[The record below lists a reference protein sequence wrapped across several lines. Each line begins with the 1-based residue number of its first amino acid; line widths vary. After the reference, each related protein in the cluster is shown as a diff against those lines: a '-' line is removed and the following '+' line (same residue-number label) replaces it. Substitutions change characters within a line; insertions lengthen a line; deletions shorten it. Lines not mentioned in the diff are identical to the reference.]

1 MVRWA
6 SAAFRNEFLGFRL
19 AALVRMLGDGLAS
32 DSRVLRQYGIVPEDW
47 YWFGAHRA
55 PQLTA
60 TPRYRATVAR
70 VRRGSLLRMFLVIV
84 SVVLAMPAITLL
96 AMVTRLSLYQLAP
109 LTFAVLVTGLVLTVV
124 IVTKWIRSVRS
135 AKAEALREELA
146 GRVFGSPGMVLAAVE
161 KYGRGRVEAGA
172 RGEISTALLLELLLR
187 IPGVTVYHGLQFP
200 GNDDAD
206 VDHAVVF
213 RNIVYLLDS
222 KLYRWGQ
229 YEWSTSG
236 EKDLIVRSDG
246 YGRST
251 ANWMHVAAH
260 GYQRLLGSQV
270 EVIPMVLIH
279 GRKVSV
285 GHRSLSSRGVHMLT
299 AGAAMERI
307 GNTIHAALEIGKD
320 NPSVREALAGKL
332 KPA

>member
-1 MVRWA
+1 M
-6 SAAFRNEFLGFRL
+6 
-19 AALVRMLGDGLAS
+19 
-32 DSRVLRQYGIVPEDW
+32 PEDW
-47 YWFGAHRA
+47 RWFGAHRPA
-55 PQLTA
+55 QLTA

-70 VRRGSLLRMFLVIV
+70 VLLGSLLRIVLVIV
-84 SVVLAMPAITLL
+84 SVVLAMPAITWLSI
-96 AMVTRLSLYQLAP
+96 ATRLSLYQLAP
-109 LTFAVLVTGLVLTVV
+109 LTLAVLVTGSVLIVV
-124 IVTKWIRSVRS
+124 ILAKWVRS
-135 AKAEALREELA
+135 MRNARAEALREELG

-172 RGEISTALLLELLLR
+172 RGEMSTALLLELLLR

-229 YEWSTSG
+229 YEWSISG

-246 YGRST
+246 YGRGT

-260 GYQRLLGSQV
+260 GYQRLLGPQV
-270 EVIPMVLIH
+270 EVVPMVLIH

-285 GHRSLSSRGVHMLT
+285 GRRSLSSRGVHMLT
-299 AGAAMERI
+299 AGEAMERI
-307 GNTIHAALEIGKD
+307 GNTIHGALEIGKD
-320 NPSVREALAGKL
+320 NPAVRDALAGKL
-332 KPA
+332 KAA